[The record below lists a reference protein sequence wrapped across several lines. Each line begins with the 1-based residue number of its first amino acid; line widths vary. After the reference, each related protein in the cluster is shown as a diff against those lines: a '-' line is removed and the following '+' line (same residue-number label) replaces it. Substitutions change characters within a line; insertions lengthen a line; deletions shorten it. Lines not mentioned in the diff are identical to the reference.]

1 MKKLTV
7 VIPLYNQQQYIEQCL
22 KSVLNQNFKDIEV
35 LVIDDGSTDDS
46 FAICNRIAQSDH
58 RVRIIHQENKGLSE
72 TRKTGIINCNTEYI
86 TFVDADDF
94 ILENAYEYALEA
106 MEKNI
111 DMIFFEIARYY
122 DKNNIKIEHY
132 VLPDG
137 YYDRKRIEQEIYP
150 RLIWDFERNVPGIE
164 CSQCVRIVKKEI
176 LELTYGKIIAGGFYY
191 GDDVAITY
199 PAHLFINNMQVI
211 NHNYYMHRQ
220 RGGDIAPYIKKDS
233 FFKETFKLYN
243 YLIRV
248 FSGSNIS
255 DIRKQIE
262 YFFMYS
268 VNLRKMKYNDYV
280 YMREFLFPF
289 DRVEKGRKIV
299 LYGAGNVGKAYFKQ
313 LTKIGYCREIYW
325 VDKNAD
331 YIRDKCIKSID
342 YIENIE
348 FDYVVIAIENINTC
362 DSVKNWLI
370 SKGIDKNKIIY

>member
-1 MKKLTV
+1 M
-7 VIPLYNQQQYIEQCL
+7 
-22 KSVLNQNFKDIEV
+22 
-35 LVIDDGSTDDS
+35 
-46 FAICNRIAQSDH
+46 
-58 RVRIIHQENKGLSE
+58 
-72 TRKTGIINCNTEYI
+72 
-86 TFVDADDF
+86 
-94 ILENAYEYALEA
+94 
-106 MEKNI
+106 
-111 DMIFFEIARYY
+111 
-122 DKNNIKIEHY
+122 
-132 VLPDG
+132 
-137 YYDRKRIEQEIYP
+137 
-150 RLIWDFERNVPGIE
+150 
-164 CSQCVRIVKKEI
+164 
-176 LELTYGKIIAGGFYY
+176 
-191 GDDVAITY
+191 
-199 PAHLFINNMQVI
+199 
-211 NHNYYMHRQ
+211 
-220 RGGDIAPYIKKDS
+220 
-233 FFKETFKLYN
+233 YN
-243 YLIRV
+243 YLIHV